1 MTKVLFCSRE
11 GQLLKKLFDLLQ
23 STFLHKNKIQT
34 YYFYVSRRSTLIPSL
49 TNPDVED
56 FDIIFR
62 QYKKIS
68 LENFLL
74 NLNFSDEEIKQI
86 AGDLRV
92 EIKETLEKNSK
103 LLEFSEIQPCFS

>member
-11 GQLLKKLFDLLQ
+11 GQLLKKLFDLYQ

-62 QYKKIS
+62 QYKKIK
-68 LENFLL
+68 FRK
-74 NLNFSDEEIKQI
+74 FS
-86 AGDLRV
+86 
-92 EIKETLEKNSK
+92 S
-103 LLEFSEIQPCFS
+103 EFKFFR

>member
-11 GQLLKKLFDLLQ
+11 GQLLKELFDLYQ

-92 EIKETLEKNSK
+92 EIKETLEKIPS
-103 LLEFSEIQPCFS
+103 F